1 MLGFAAVPVKPVSK
15 SRAKGENGNASGYK
29 DDPIRSAVLLG
40 PDPGPSSEGGAD
52 APFLR
57 YLEGTRLALGL

>member
-1 MLGFAAVPVKPVSK
+1 MRVVTKTIRYGALSCLVLILVPV
-15 SRAKGENGNASGYK
+15 R
-29 DDPIRSAVLLG
+29 R
-40 PDPGPSSEGGAD
+40 GGAD